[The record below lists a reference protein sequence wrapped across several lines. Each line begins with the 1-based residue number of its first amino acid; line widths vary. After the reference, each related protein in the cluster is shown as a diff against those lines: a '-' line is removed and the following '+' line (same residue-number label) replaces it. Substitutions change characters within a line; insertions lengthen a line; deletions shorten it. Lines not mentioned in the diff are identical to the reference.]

1 MGRGEE
7 ERERMC
13 GKRVLR
19 WRQAAERVRGN
30 TGVTE
35 FGMDNAGSIAVR
47 ITLAPSGHR
56 GGGGEKNW
64 GTGRREDFERV
75 WGERECSDAV
85 EVGKGRVV
93 RRWTQSGSHSIG
105 LMHVMRIRRALKKL
119 SFVKSEHRVR
129 GEKWEKD
136 CGGGDITG
144 RQNLTRNALR
154 FGTQGHG

>member
-1 MGRGEE
+1 MVGRAHGIEQYPMGALFPS
-7 ERERMC
+7 
-13 GKRVLR
+13 VP
-19 WRQAAERVRGN
+19 RQAWVRGN

-93 RRWTQSGSHSIG
+93 RRWTQSGSHSI
-105 LMHVMRIRRALKKL
+105 V
-119 SFVKSEHRVR
+119 
-129 GEKWEKD
+129 
-136 CGGGDITG
+136 
-144 RQNLTRNALR
+144 
-154 FGTQGHG
+154 